1 MEIPLAS
8 EYRMDVA
15 KCLIFSVISCGIY
28 NVYWNYRQ
36 FEAMNLLL
44 GRREYDFPRWLLLS
58 FVTCGLYHVY
68 TEYRM
73 GQDLAAVL
81 KAKGLESNPNLAFAG
96 LALSLC
102 ALTVVADAVYQH
114 ELNKLAA

>member
-1 MEIPLAS
+1 MRTPLPPAC
-8 EYRMDVA
+8 RMDVA
-15 KCLIFSVISCGIY
+15 TSLVLSIITCGIY

-36 FEAMNLLL
+36 FEALNLLL
-44 GRREYDFPRWLLLS
+44 GRREYDFARWLMLS
-58 FVTCGLYHVY
+58 LVTCGLFHVY

-73 GQDLAAVL
+73 GQDLAMVL
-81 KAKGLESNPNLAFAG
+81 KDMGHDSNPNLAFAG

-114 ELNKLAA
+114 EINKLAA

>member
-1 MEIPLAS
+1 METPLSS
-8 EYRMDVA
+8 EYRIDVA
-15 KCLIFSVISCGIY
+15 KALVLSIVTCGIY

-36 FEAMNLLL
+36 FEAMNILL
-44 GRREYDFPRWLLLS
+44 GRREYDFARWLLLS

-73 GQDLAAVL
+73 GQDLSAVL
-81 KAKGLESNPNLAFAG
+81 KAKGHDSNPNLPFAG

-114 ELNKLAA
+114 EINKLAL